1 MLSGETVAVGIIEVN
16 GYVAMAAAV
25 EAMEKASDARYVGH
39 QRSGG
44 VAMTA
49 VIEGDISSVQV
60 ALEAG
65 EAAARRADV
74 SVKSA
79 VLVHPDAELGSVL
92 SLPEALELGD
102 AG

>member
-1 MLSGETVAVGIIEVN
+1 MFDDTVAVGIIEVN

-25 EAMEKASDARYVGH
+25 EAMVKASDTRFVGH

-49 VIEGDISSVQV
+49 FIAGEISAVQF

-65 EAAARRADV
+65 EAAAQRADAD
-74 SVKSA
+74 VKSS
-79 VLVHPDAELGSVL
+79 VLVHPDAEIAGVL
-92 SLPEALELGD
+92 SLPPPIA
-102 AG
+102 

>member
-1 MLSGETVAVGIIEVN
+1 MFGNTIAVGIIEVD

-25 EAMEKASDARYVGH
+25 EAMVKASDARFVGH

-49 VIEGDISSVQV
+49 VIEGEISAVEY

-65 EAAARRADV
+65 AEAARKADADV
-74 SVKSA
+74 ATK
-79 VLVHPDAELGSVL
+79 VLVHPDVEVGDVL
-92 SLPEALELGD
+92 TQTGPLQFPTE
-102 AG
+102 